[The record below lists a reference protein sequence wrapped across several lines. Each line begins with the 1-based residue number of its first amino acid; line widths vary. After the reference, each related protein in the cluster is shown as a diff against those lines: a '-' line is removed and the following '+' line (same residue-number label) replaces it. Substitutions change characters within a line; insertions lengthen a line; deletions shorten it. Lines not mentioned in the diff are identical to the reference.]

1 MIVGC
6 RHRRTLFLMN
16 HESWH
21 DKSVLTFQF
30 YRHCINIRSSCSPRP
45 LKIPIVAKPRICIDS
60 ISLKHVISLGN
71 LDVIYIFI
79 FMLGLLQTWLLS
91 ISEQGL
97 CLTHLSRMAAVSSQL
112 STAGFCKFLSSW
124 ERRFFADIY
133 CVSDK
138 APVTKTLMVAVSCSH
153 IATHIPSFAP
163 FFRNV
168 FTGCQG
174 FHTQKILM

>member
-1 MIVGC
+1 M
-6 RHRRTLFLMN
+6 
-16 HESWH
+16 
-21 DKSVLTFQF
+21 
-30 YRHCINIRSSCSPRP
+30 
-45 LKIPIVAKPRICIDS
+45 
-60 ISLKHVISLGN
+60 ISLGN

-112 STAGFCKFLSSW
+112 STAGFCEFLSSL
-124 ERRFFADIY
+124 ERRFFADSY
-133 CVSDK
+133 CFSDK
-138 APVTKTLMVAVSCSH
+138 APVTKTLMVAVSGSH

-174 FHTQKILM
+174 FHTRNIAKGTTDPRVEFISQDHSSQFTNLEQIAISES